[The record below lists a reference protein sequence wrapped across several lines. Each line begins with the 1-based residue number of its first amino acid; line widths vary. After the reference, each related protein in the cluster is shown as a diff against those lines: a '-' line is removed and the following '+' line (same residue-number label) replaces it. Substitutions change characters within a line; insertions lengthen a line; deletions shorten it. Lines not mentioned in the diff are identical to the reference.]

1 MSMRPTLPLALLL
14 ALSPLVHAELTKL
27 DSDELRD
34 IEGQNGVAIAFD
46 YGLNINPSTNAP
58 LCATTNTLNCRI
70 SLQLNNRDNV
80 SAVSSY
86 SNGTGKGEWLVFK
99 NVYGRITAPRI
110 TLDATTA
117 SYTRDAASGGGTAT
131 VPALQLSTNSTG
143 GTPTPIILNNINIQ
157 AIAVEVDTV
166 ANAAP
171 ANRGYETAN
180 EDGFL
185 ALRVHDLA
193 GATLR
198 GTVNVFA
205 CQGNHPSC

>member
-1 MSMRPTLPLALLL
+1 MTMFRIALATLLL
-14 ALSPLVHAELTKL
+14 IACAASRAELVDL
-27 DSDELRD
+27 DTNALREVD
-34 IEGQNGVAIAFD
+34 GQNGVAIAFD

-58 LCATTNTLNCRI
+58 LCAAANTLNCRI

-80 SAVSSY
+80 SAASSY

-110 TLDATTA
+110 TLDATTV
-117 SYTRDAASGGGTAT
+117 SYTNDSLGSST
-131 VPALQLSTNSTG
+131 VPALQLSTNNG
-143 GTPTPIILNNINIQ
+143 GTPTPIILRDINIQ

-166 ANAAP
+166 ANATP
-171 ANRGYETAN
+171 ANRGYATAS

-205 CQGNHPSC
+205 CQGNHQSC